1 MRLFRYR
8 IMELA
13 QSGLMDYWDLKFHPS
28 SPCTANTKSGYKK
41 AETSKISL
49 KNLTGAFVVL
59 LIGFSLSL
67 LAFLCEL
74 IFSVPQRQMFK
85 TKKVVNL
92 VMESPTNAEEPTIN

>member
-1 MRLFRYR
+1 
-8 IMELA
+8 MELR
-13 QSGLMDYWDLKFHPS
+13 QSGLMDYWDLRFHPS

-41 AETSKISL
+41 AQTSISL

-92 VMESPTNAEEPTIN
+92 VMEPPIKNAEEPTIN